1 MKIMCQVSCQVISME
16 IKEMS
21 NNELFRRYAE
31 LRIEIDTN
39 YSTKKQMEK
48 EMQDRLRDGRLG
60 E

>member
-1 MKIMCQVSCQVISME
+1 ME

-48 EMQDRLRDGRLG
+48 EMEDRLRDGRLA

>member
-1 MKIMCQVSCQVISME
+1 ME
-16 IKEMS
+16 IKDMS

-48 EMQDRLRDGRLG
+48 EMQERLRDGRLS

>member
-1 MKIMCQVSCQVISME
+1 ME

-39 YSTKKQMEK
+39 YSIKKQMEK
-48 EMQDRLRDGRLG
+48 EMEDRLRDGRLA

>member
-1 MKIMCQVSCQVISME
+1 ME

-39 YSTKKQMEK
+39 YSTKKQIEK
-48 EMQDRLRDGRLG
+48 EIQDRLRDGRLA